1 MLPKKYHGDE
11 TPTISIKAM
20 RELEKA
26 LKLRWSVREN
36 FKPHKDLIS
45 RVSQS
50 PLCSQNRVVV
60 GGDRPHHPVLGGLG
74 GGPWGSS
81 TPMHHVSDK
90 YMTMLIIQHICAK
103 LCPESINR
111 GIQYQALIAAM
122 HHRCHKSFTEGS
134 FIGSGWEIT
143 REQGD

>member
-1 MLPKKYHGDE
+1 MVQGGGQTNLHFQIYPVLDNEESTASPAGQEALQKVLPKKYHGDE
-11 TPTISIKAM
+11 TPTIGIKAM

-74 GGPWGSS
+74 GGLWGSS
-81 TPMHHVSDK
+81 TPMHHVSV
-90 YMTMLIIQHICAK
+90 TNI
-103 LCPESINR
+103 
-111 GIQYQALIAAM
+111 
-122 HHRCHKSFTEGS
+122 
-134 FIGSGWEIT
+134 
-143 REQGD
+143 